1 MGAARECWR
10 WGASLLLADSFPHLA
25 ATALL
30 FAALALH
37 AETRYGTLRVLLL
50 AAVAGLGG
58 NFFDGLASGLCRA
71 AIAGAA
77 VAFGLLPLFAADHAL
92 NFETIRR
99 ALAGLPAILL
109 PPMPLLPPMESREG
123 VHAVHQADAR
133 HVRIGSGLL
142 KP

>member
-25 ATALL
+25 AAALL

-37 AETRYGTLRVLLL
+37 AETRYGTLRVAAL
-50 AAVAGLGG
+50 AAAAGLGG
-58 NFFDGLASGLCRA
+58 NFFDGLASGLCRP
-71 AIAGAA
+71 AIAGAG

-99 ALAGLPAILL
+99 AAAAMAGASVP
-109 PPMPLLPPMESREG
+109 S
-123 VHAVHQADAR
+123 
-133 HVRIGSGLL
+133 
-142 KP
+142 